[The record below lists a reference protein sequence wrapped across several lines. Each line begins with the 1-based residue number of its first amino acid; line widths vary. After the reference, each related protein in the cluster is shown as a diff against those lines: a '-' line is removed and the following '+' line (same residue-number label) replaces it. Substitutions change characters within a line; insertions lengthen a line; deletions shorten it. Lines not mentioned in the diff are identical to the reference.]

1 MNNSKLEKKDVIKL
15 NGNDI
20 LKKEDK
26 FFYVIISGGKPK
38 IISASRSKTSG
49 KKEAISILNIKFDK
63 IKKILKDD
71 KTIKM
76 YRLTIR
82 KVTKEEKNEHK
93 KSSIDMIGGIIV
105 IILEEVNINISKKS
119 IKLTINNLV
128 SNSNRI
134 FIDNKYLKKYN
145 VIDDKLLKK
154 ISYKYSINKI
164 DGGFTINKLSHFI

>member
-1 MNNSKLEKKDVIKL
+1 MNNSKLEKKDIIKL

-20 LKKEDK
+20 LNKEDK

-63 IKKILKDD
+63 IKKILEDD

-82 KVTKEEKNEHK
+82 KVTKDEKNEHK

-105 IILEEVNINISKKS
+105 IILEEVNISQAGNFIAVTNDDEVNILSSLLAKRAGA
-119 IKLTINNLV
+119 LNCMTLINN
-128 SNSNRI
+128 S
-134 FIDNKYLKKYN
+134 LKQPYTKC
-145 VIDDKLLKK
+145 
-154 ISYKYSINKI
+154 
-164 DGGFTINKLSHFI
+164 